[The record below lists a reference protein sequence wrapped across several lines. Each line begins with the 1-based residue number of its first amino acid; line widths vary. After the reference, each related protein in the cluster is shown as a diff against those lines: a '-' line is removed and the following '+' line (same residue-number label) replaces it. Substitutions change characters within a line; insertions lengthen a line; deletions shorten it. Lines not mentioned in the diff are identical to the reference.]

1 MKGMGFNNM
10 QAILNRLKKE
20 TNNDENI
27 IYRKKRILFKTIYI
41 IYNQTITS
49 SNDISIN
56 IIKSLNNIHLPLFN
70 NITNKISNF
79 KYQVLNTYEDLTYY
93 LNSGFTIII
102 YDKNKYLALETRK
115 DLTRGISTPITE
127 NTPRGALDSFTEN
140 IENNIGLIKRRI
152 KSNDLWIKNYR
163 LGKYTDTSVSLLYIK
178 SIAKEKLVNN
188 VDKLLKKINIDG
200 IIATGTIR
208 NLIEKENKNN
218 FPSIMSAEKPYTAIK
233 YLLEGH
239 VIILCD
245 NDPFALIMPT
255 SINDYFLSEEDDFAK
270 SINVSLT
277 RIVRYLTFF
286 ITLLTPGIYIA
297 LTTYNQ
303 EIIPTELLIGIAAQ
317 RENVPFSTFV
327 EALLMM
333 LSFEILRESD
343 LKIPS
348 FASSAISIVGALILG
363 EAAVSAGIVSPIMII
378 IIAITSISALTF
390 VEPEFINALRLYR
403 FLFMLGGA
411 LFGIHGIL
419 LIFIFMIINLSSYD
433 FLGMPYLAPFAP
445 PIASA
450 LRDSIIKSKT
460 INLKQRNSILTNNL
474 IKNKSGGPYEDKN
487 NHPLD

>member
-1 MKGMGFNNM
+1 MNK
-10 QAILNRLKKE
+10 IIDKLKKE
-20 TNNDENI
+20 TNNDDNI
-27 IYRKKRILFKTIYI
+27 VYRKKIILYKTIYI

-49 SNDISIN
+49 SSDISDYVIR
-56 IIKSLNNIHLPLFN
+56 SLNKIYLPLFN
-70 NITNKISNF
+70 NIINKIIKF
-79 KYQVLNTYEDLTYY
+79 KYKEINTYEDLTYY
-93 LNSGFTIII
+93 LNSGFTIIL
-102 YDKNKYLALETRK
+102 YKENKYIALETRK
-115 DLTRGISTPITE
+115 DLSRGITTPTTE

-152 KSNDLWIKNYR
+152 KSNNLWIKNYR
-163 LGKYTDTSVSLLYIK
+163 IGKYTDTSVSLLYIK
-178 SIAKEKLVNN
+178 GVAKEKLVND

-218 FPSIMSAEKPYTAIK
+218 FPSIMSAEKPYTAVK
-233 YLLEGH
+233 YLLEGN
-239 VIILCD
+239 VVVLAD

-255 SINDYFLSEEDDFAK
+255 TINDYFLSEEDDFTK

-277 RIVRYLTFF
+277 RMIRYLSFI

-297 LTTYNQ
+297 MTTYNQ

-333 LSFEILRESD
+333 ISFEILRESD

-363 EAAVSAGIVSPIMII
+363 DAAVSAGIVSPIMII
-378 IIAITSISALTF
+378 VIAITSISALTF

-403 FLFMLGGA
+403 FLYMIGGA
-411 LFGIHGIL
+411 LFGIHGVL

-433 FLGMPYLAPFAP
+433 FLGMPYLTPFAP
-445 PIASA
+445 PITAN
-450 LRDSIIKSKT
+450 LKDSIIKDKT
-460 INLKQRNSILTNNL
+460 INIKKRNHILTDN
-474 IKNKSGGPYEDKN
+474 ITKNKSGGPYED
-487 NHPLD
+487 

>member
-1 MKGMGFNNM
+1 MKE
-10 QAILNRLKKE
+10 IIDRLKKD
-20 TNNDENI
+20 TNNDDNI
-27 IYRKKRILFKTIYI
+27 IYRRKRILFKTMYI

-49 SNDISIN
+49 ANDISLN
-56 IIKSLNNIHLPLFN
+56 IIKSLNEIHIPLFN

-79 KYQVLNTYEDLTYY
+79 KYKTLNNYEDLTYY
-93 LNSGFTIII
+93 LNSGFTIIL
-102 YDKNKYLALETRK
+102 YDNNKYIALETRK
-115 DLTRGISTPITE
+115 NLSRGITTPITE

-163 LGKYTDTSVSLLYIK
+163 LGKYTDTSIALLYIK
-178 SIAKEKLVNN
+178 SIAKKELIDD

-233 YLLEGH
+233 HLLEGH

-255 SINDYFLSEEDDFAK
+255 NINDYFLSEEDDFAK

-277 RIVRYLTFF
+277 RIIRYLTFF

-303 EIIPTELLIGIAAQ
+303 EIIPTDLLISIAAQ

-327 EALLMM
+327 EATIMM
-333 LSFEILRESD
+333 ISFEILRESD

-378 IIAITSISALTF
+378 VIAITSISALTF

-403 FLFMLGGA
+403 FLFMLGGS
-411 LFGIHGIL
+411 LFGIYGIL
-419 LIFIFMIINLSSYD
+419 LILIFMIVNLSSYD

-445 PIASA
+445 PIFAN
-450 LRDSIIKSKT
+450 LRNSIIKSKT
-460 INLKQRNSILTNNL
+460 INLTKRNHLLTNNI

-487 NHPLD
+487 DNSPN

>member
-1 MKGMGFNNM
+1 MNDIINK
-10 QAILNRLKKE
+10 LKKE

-27 IYRKKRILFKTIYI
+27 IIRKKQMIFKTIYI

-49 SNDISIN
+49 SSDISN
-56 IIKSLNNIHLPLFN
+56 FIIRSLNNIYLPTYK
-70 NITNKISNF
+70 NIKNKINNF
-79 KYQVLNTYEDLTYY
+79 KYKELTTYNDLTYY

-102 YDKNKYLALETRK
+102 YNNNKYLALETRK
-115 DLTRGISTPITE
+115 NLSRGITTPTTE

-178 SIAKEKLVNN
+178 SIAKDKLIND
-188 VDKLLKKINIDG
+188 VDNLLKKINIDG

-218 FPSIMSAEKPYTAIK
+218 FPNIMSAEKPYTAAK
-233 YLLEGH
+233 YLLQGNV
-239 VIILCD
+239 VILAD

-255 SINDYFLSEEDDFAK
+255 TINDYFISEEDDFAK
-270 SINVSLT
+270 SINVTLT
-277 RIVRYLTFF
+277 RIIRYITFM

-297 LTTYNQ
+297 MTTYNQ

-333 LSFEILRESD
+333 ISFEILRESD

-390 VEPEFINALRLYR
+390 VEPEFINAMRLYR
-403 FLFMLGGA
+403 FLFMIGGA

-419 LIFIFMIINLSSYD
+419 LVFIFMIINLSSYD
-433 FLGMPYLAPFAP
+433 FLGMPYLTPFAP
-445 PIASA
+445 PITAN
-450 LRDSIIKSKT
+450 LKDSIIKTPT
-460 INLKQRNSILTNNL
+460 INLTKRNRELTNNI
-474 IKNKSGGPYEDKN
+474 IKNKSGGPYED
-487 NHPLD
+487 

>member
-1 MKGMGFNNM
+1 MEYIINK
-10 QAILNRLKKE
+10 LKAD

-27 IYRKKRILFKTIYI
+27 IYRKKQILFKKIYI
-41 IYNQTITS
+41 LYNQTITS
-49 SNDISIN
+49 SSDISDF
-56 IIKSLNNIHLPLFN
+56 IIRSLNKIYIPTYN
-70 NITNKISNF
+70 NIVNKISNF
-79 KYQVLNTYEDLTYY
+79 KYKSLTNYNDLCYY
-93 LNSGFTIII
+93 LNSGFTIILFN
-102 YDKNKYLALETRK
+102 KNKFIALETRK
-115 DLTRGISTPITE
+115 DLSRGITTPTTE

-178 SIAKEKLVNN
+178 SIAKDSLVTN
-188 VDKLLKKINIDG
+188 VDKLLNKINIDG

-218 FPSIMSAEKPYTAIK
+218 FPNTMTAEKPYTAVK
-233 YLLEGH
+233 YLLQGN
-239 VIILCD
+239 VIILAD
-245 NDPFALIMPT
+245 NDPFALILPT
-255 SINDYFLSEEDDFAK
+255 NINDYFISEEDDFAK

-277 RIVRYLTFF
+277 RIIRYLTFF

-317 RENVPFSTFV
+317 RENVPFSTFI
-327 EALLMM
+327 EALVMM
-333 LSFEILRESD
+333 ISFEILRESD

-378 IIAITSISALTF
+378 VIAITSISALTF
-390 VEPEFINALRLYR
+390 VEPEFINAMRLYR
-403 FLFMLGGA
+403 FLFMLGGT

-419 LIFIFMIINLSSYD
+419 LVFIFMLINLSSYD
-433 FLGMPYLAPFAP
+433 FLGMPYLTPFAP
-445 PIASA
+445 PIKAI
-450 LRDSIIKSKT
+450 LKDSIIKAPT
-460 INLKQRNSILTNNL
+460 INITKRNHILTNN
-474 IKNKSGGPYEDKN
+474 ITRNKSGGPYED
-487 NHPLD
+487 